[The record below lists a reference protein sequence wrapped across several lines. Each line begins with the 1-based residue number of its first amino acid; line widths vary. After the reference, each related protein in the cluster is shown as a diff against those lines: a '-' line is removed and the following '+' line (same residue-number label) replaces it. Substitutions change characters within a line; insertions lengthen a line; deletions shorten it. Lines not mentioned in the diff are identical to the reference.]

1 MAATEDFRSR
11 KIRVFR
17 NGDVFAPGKKLV
29 VSPRVYRNYEQFL
42 HNISLEINLL
52 NGAVRR
58 VYTLDGRAV
67 RGLSDLCDGQSYVAT
82 GGELFKHVAY
92 RVLDDDA
99 GAAPAAARPSDAQ
112 PPAPPSYLR
121 PRPLRRGPPSFAAPP
136 PAAADGHLSAGPQIF
151 GP

>member
-11 KIRVFR
+11 KIRIFR

-42 HNISLEINLL
+42 HNISLELNLL

-67 RGLSDLCDGQSYVAT
+67 RGLADLCDGQSYVAT
-82 GGELFKHVAY
+82 GGEQFKHVAY

-99 GAAPAAARPSDAQ
+99 AVVAPAGTQ
-112 PPAPPSYLR
+112 PAPPPLHPR
-121 PRPLRRGPPSFAAPP
+121 PRLLRRGPLTLAAAPP
-136 PAAADGHLSAGPQIF
+136 PAAAGGHGQQIF
-151 GP
+151 GPG